1 MTDSVNITILAPPPE
16 PPTPDPPTPYPPEP
30 ETEVEEPVEE
40 NIQEPEED
48 IIIENTVNFPRFS
61 SELETPQ
68 SLEIGIQSTWVLPEI
83 ETDGFPLADIIFTP
97 DPRLERFFE
106 FDKSSI
112 LQSQRRRELQED
124 QSTAISVTWNG
135 HLFTDGA
142 GLVGDVLFIELRLI
156 DAEPKLTF
164 HAQPIEINF
173 P

>member
-16 PPTPDPPTPYPPEP
+16 PHTPDPPTPEPEP
-30 ETEVEEPVEE
+30 EVEEPDD
-40 NIQEPEED
+40 EPVED
-48 IIIENTVNFPRFS
+48 IIIKNSVNFPRFS

-112 LQSQRRRELQED
+112 L
-124 QSTAISVTWNG
+124 
-135 HLFTDGA
+135 
-142 GLVGDVLFIELRLI
+142 
-156 DAEPKLTF
+156 
-164 HAQPIEINF
+164 
-173 P
+173 